1 MPPYVSIHSMD
12 KHSDYYIRFIKIQR
26 IKYVHDPS
34 YSHFWLD
41 HKICTNKTVVSF
53 KWCAM
58 CEIDREP
65 VELVLKLCEIF
76 LQQPINP
83 GDHVT
88 MLNTIASVSTLLI
101 FSLAKVSTCSHSIQL
116 DIWIASVNIQPNRT
130 VSLTKFGICESVTA
144 VSRI

>member
-12 KHSDYYIRFIKIQR
+12 KHSGYYIRFIKIQR

-58 CEIDREP
+58 CERDREP
-65 VELVLKLCEIF
+65 LELVLKLCEIF

-88 MLNTIASVSTLLI
+88 MLNTLLL
-101 FSLAKVSTCSHSIQL
+101 SLRYLFSHSPKSQHVAIPSS
-116 DIWIASVNIQPNRT
+116 WT
-130 VSLTKFGICESVTA
+130 YG
-144 VSRI
+144 